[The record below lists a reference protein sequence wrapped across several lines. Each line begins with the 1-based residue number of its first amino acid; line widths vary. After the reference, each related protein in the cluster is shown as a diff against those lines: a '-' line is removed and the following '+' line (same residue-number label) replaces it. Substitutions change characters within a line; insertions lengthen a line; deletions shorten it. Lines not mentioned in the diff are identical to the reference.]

1 METITQLK
9 NDGFFGMD
17 VSLEISLFEYGL
29 ICKETSKDNY
39 LFYYGIGIDYNGNY
53 NLFDYC
59 NYSKNDLMDLI
70 NESWVNLPDVL
81 SFVGQTKKEW
91 LELNHIFLIFDLG
104 SYYGYENIFGSSY
117 GGFEVSNE

>member
-9 NDGFFGMD
+9 NDGFFGID

-39 LFYYGIGIDYNGNY
+39 LFYYGIKIDDDGYY

-59 NYSKNDLMDLI
+59 NYSKKDLI
-70 NESWVNLPDVL
+70 ELTKETWVDLSGVL
-81 SFVGQTKKEW
+81 SFAGQTKKEW
-91 LELNHIFLIFDLG
+91 LKQHPISQISDLIA
-104 SYYGYENIFGSSY
+104 YYGPGNIFGSSY